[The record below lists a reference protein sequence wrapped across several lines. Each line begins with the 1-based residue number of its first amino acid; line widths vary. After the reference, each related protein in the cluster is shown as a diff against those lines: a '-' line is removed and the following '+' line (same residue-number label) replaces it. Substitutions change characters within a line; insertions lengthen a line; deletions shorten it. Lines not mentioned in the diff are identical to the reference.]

1 VEKVVAADLT
11 LEVLVEVVEMEELV
25 SLIIQMV
32 PELSP

>member
-1 VEKVVAADLT
+1 VEKVAAADLT
-11 LEVLVEVVEMEELV
+11 LEDPEAAVEMEDLV